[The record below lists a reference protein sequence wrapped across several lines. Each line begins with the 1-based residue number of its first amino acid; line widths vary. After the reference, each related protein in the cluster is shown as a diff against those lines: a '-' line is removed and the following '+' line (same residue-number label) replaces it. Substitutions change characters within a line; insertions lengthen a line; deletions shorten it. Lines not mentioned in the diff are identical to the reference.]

1 MDGKIALYRE
11 CCFPNCTKSWW
22 IKFKRKSSTD
32 RSFCENTRHICGV
45 QVTSFLII
53 VCCFA
58 FSIIVIAHRKR
69 KAPKYKLWG
78 DERSWRGWNNPP
90 ITGATILNV
99 GVWVFCS
106 MREKRSSA
114 LANVSP
120 NVFFA
125 GERVTTVFS
134 TQICRALM
142 RDRSCFLQIRT
153 KGFEWRSCGLWW
165 WWPENGDVSRET
177 SPATWPHAIG
187 CHLFCSNISTL
198 CCVRRTDIM
207 TALCGCWY

>member
-99 GVWVFCS
+99 GVCFLLDAWKKELGAGECVA
-106 MREKRSSA
+106 KRV
-114 LANVSP
+114 LRWRTCYNCVLDANMSRAHAWP
-120 NVFFA
+120 QLFFA
-125 GERVTTVFS
+125 NKDKRVRMAFVWIVVMMTWKWWRFAWNVT
-134 TQICRALM
+134 
-142 RDRSCFLQIRT
+142 RDVTSRHWLSSFLQ
-153 KGFEWRSCGLWW
+153 
-165 WWPENGDVSRET
+165 
-177 SPATWPHAIG
+177 
-187 CHLFCSNISTL
+187 
-198 CCVRRTDIM
+198 
-207 TALCGCWY
+207 